1 MNNDK
6 TIKELK
12 EMLEIEKSNRIYLI
26 RHNITSGQY
35 KNKVNSRIRK
45 LKNAI
50 EVLSDDFKKD
60 SISFVKMNL
69 ANYKGMKIDKK
80 GRFTL
85 KRVEVIEE
93 ELNENLSD
101 MFISDEN
108 NKLLSQLSKAKITRV
123 ELNIL
128 YKTVELL
135 KGDKHKLENGLFKFI
150 KSKETYNNT
159 QAVRI
164 MEIIHKLRAYGW
176 IKINDKNEIMVSNE
190 YLYSNEGFKILKI
203 LNENELTYGPINFII
218 KCLKVVSETKV
229 NMIDGMWFQYH
240 KKIIKSGIFS
250 IDTTNR
256 KTIFKVNIEALNGKG
271 EPKNEGSDQKNKYN

>member
-1 MNNDK
+1 
-6 TIKELK
+6 
-12 EMLEIEKSNRIYLI
+12 
-26 RHNITSGQY
+26 
-35 KNKVNSRIRK
+35 
-45 LKNAI
+45 
-50 EVLSDDFKKD
+50 
-60 SISFVKMNL
+60 
-69 ANYKGMKIDKK
+69 
-80 GRFTL
+80 
-85 KRVEVIEE
+85 
-93 ELNENLSD
+93 

-128 YKTVELL
+128 YKTVQLL

-203 LNENELTYGPINFII
+203 LNEYELTYGPINLII
-218 KCLKVVSETKV
+218 KCLKIVSETKV
-229 NMIDGMWFQYH
+229 NMMKSMWFANN
-240 KKIIKSGIFS
+240 KKIRESGLFV
-250 IDTTNR
+250 IDISNY
-256 KTIFKVNIEALNGKG
+256 KTIYKVNLELFNGKG
-271 EPKNEGSDQKNKYN
+271 EPKNEGSD

>member
-1 MNNDK
+1 MKMNNDK
-6 TIKELK
+6 TIKELN

-50 EVLSDDFKKD
+50 EALSDDFKKD
-60 SISFVKMNL
+60 SISLVKMNL
-69 ANYKGMKIDKK
+69 ANYKGKKIDKK

-93 ELNENLSD
+93 ELNESLSD

-128 YKTVELL
+128 YKTVQLL

-203 LNENELTYGPINFII
+203 LNEYELTYGPINLII
-218 KCLKVVSETKV
+218 KCLKIVSETKV
-229 NMIDGMWFQYH
+229 NMMKSMWFANN
-240 KKIIKSGIFS
+240 KKIRESGLFV
-250 IDTTNR
+250 IDISNY
-256 KTIFKVNIEALNGKG
+256 KTIYKVNLELFNGKG
-271 EPKNEGSDQKNKYN
+271 EPKNEGSD

>member
-6 TIKELK
+6 TIKELN

-50 EVLSDDFKKD
+50 EALSDDFKKD
-60 SISFVKMNL
+60 SISLVKMNL
-69 ANYKGMKIDKK
+69 ANYKGKKIDKK

-93 ELNENLSD
+93 ELNESLSD

-128 YKTVELL
+128 YKTVQLL

-203 LNENELTYGPINFII
+203 LNEYELTYGPINLII
-218 KCLKVVSETKV
+218 KCLKIVSETKV
-229 NMIDGMWFQYH
+229 NMMKSMWFANN
-240 KKIIKSGIFS
+240 KKIRESGLFV
-250 IDTTNR
+250 IDISNY
-256 KTIFKVNIEALNGKG
+256 KTIYKVNLELFNGKG
-271 EPKNEGSDQKNKYN
+271 EPKNEGSD

>member
-1 MNNDK
+1 MSKSK
-6 TIKELK
+6 TIKELN

-50 EVLSDDFKKD
+50 EALSDDFKKD
-60 SISFVKMNL
+60 SISLVKMNL
-69 ANYKGMKIDKK
+69 ANYKGKKIDKK

-93 ELNENLSD
+93 ELNESLSD
-101 MFISDEN
+101 MFISNEN
-108 NKLLSQLSKAKITRV
+108 NKLLCQLSKAKITRV

-135 KGDKHKLENGLFKFI
+135 KGDKHKLQNGLFKFI

-203 LNENELTYGPINFII
+203 LNEYELTYGPINLII
-218 KCLKVVSETKV
+218 KCLKIVSETKV
-229 NMIDGMWFQYH
+229 NMMKGMWFANN
-240 KKIIKSGIFS
+240 KKIRESGLFV
-250 IDTTNR
+250 IDISNY
-256 KTIFKVNIEALNGKG
+256 KTIYKVNLELFNGKG
-271 EPKNEGSDQKNKYN
+271 EPKNEGSD

>member
-1 MNNDK
+1 MSKSK
-6 TIKELK
+6 TIKELN

-50 EVLSDDFKKD
+50 EALSDDFKKD
-60 SISFVKMNL
+60 SISLVKMNL
-69 ANYKGMKIDKK
+69 ANYKGKKIDKK

-93 ELNENLSD
+93 ELNESLSD
-101 MFISDEN
+101 MFISNEN
-108 NKLLSQLSKAKITRV
+108 NKLLCQLSKAKITRV

-176 IKINDKNEIMVSNE
+176 IKINDNNEIMVSSE

-203 LNENELTYGPINFII
+203 LNEYELTYGPINLII
-218 KCLKVVSETKV
+218 KCLKIVSETKV
-229 NMIDGMWFQYH
+229 NMMKGMWFANN
-240 KKIIKSGIFS
+240 KKIRESGLFVNDIPHY
-250 IDTTNR
+250 
-256 KTIFKVNIEALNGKG
+256 KTIYKVNLELFNGKG
-271 EPKNEGSDQKNKYN
+271 EPKNEGSD

>member
-1 MNNDK
+1 MSK
-6 TIKELK
+6 SKIIKELN

-50 EVLSDDFKKD
+50 EALSDDFKKD
-60 SISFVKMNL
+60 SISLVKMNL
-69 ANYKGMKIDKK
+69 ANYKGNKTDKK

-85 KRVEVIEE
+85 KTVEVIEE
-93 ELNENLSD
+93 ELNESLSD
-101 MFISDEN
+101 MFISNEN

-190 YLYSNEGFKILKI
+190 YLYTNEGFKILKI
-203 LNENELTYGPINFII
+203 LNEYKLTYGPINLII
-218 KCLKVVSETKV
+218 KCLKIVSETKV
-229 NMIDGMWFQYH
+229 NMMKGMWFANN
-240 KKIIKSGIFS
+240 KKIIESGLFV
-250 IDTTNR
+250 IDISNY
-256 KTIFKVNIEALNGKG
+256 KTIYKVNLELFNGKG
-271 EPKNEGSDQKNKYN
+271 EPKNEGSD